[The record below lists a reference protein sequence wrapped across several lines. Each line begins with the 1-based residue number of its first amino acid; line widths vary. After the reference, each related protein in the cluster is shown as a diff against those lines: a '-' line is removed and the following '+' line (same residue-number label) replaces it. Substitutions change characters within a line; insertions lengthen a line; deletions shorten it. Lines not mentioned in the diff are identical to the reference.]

1 MRKFEL
7 NVGVIVTA
15 IVLAWSVCPVAHAG
29 DGKAEISALE
39 HKCAAAT
46 NADDLMKC
54 YDNSNDLVVY
64 DVIPPR
70 EYVGTKAVHDDFA
83 NFFSGVTN
91 PKTEFVDLNVTA
103 DGTLGFARSI
113 QHFTATS
120 KDGKPMDLT
129 FRVTDCLHKVK
140 GQWKI
145 IHEHISFPV
154 DLATGKAD
162 MQSKP

>member
-1 MRKFEL
+1 MRRSGL
-7 NVGVIVTA
+7 SVGVLATA
-15 IVLAWSVCPVAHAG
+15 VVLAWSFCAVAHAAG
-29 DGKAEISALE
+29 AKAQITALE

-54 YDNSNDLVVY
+54 YDASDDLVLY

-70 EYVGTKAVHDDFA
+70 EYDGPKAVHADFA
-83 NFFSGVTN
+83 NFFGGVTN
-91 PKTEFVDLNVTA
+91 PKTEFVDLNVTT
-103 DGTLGFARSI
+103 DGKLGFARSI

-145 IHEHISFPV
+145 VHEHISFPV